1 MISAPDSPDNK
12 AVARR
17 KEEPRLSAAGG
28 PEVGPCQGAPPS
40 VGALSAGADAR
51 KSWLTEPGIRRAGL
65 NAPARPITPCV
76 RP

>member
-28 PEVGPCQGAPPS
+28 PEVGPRRGAPPA

-51 KSWLTEPGIRRAGL
+51 KSCWLSPESGERAW
-65 NAPARPITPCV
+65 
-76 RP
+76 

>member
-28 PEVGPCQGAPPS
+28 PEVGPRRGAPPA

-51 KSWLTEPGIRRAGL
+51 KS
-65 NAPARPITPCV
+65 C
-76 RP
+76 